1 VALTLG
7 ELAERTG
14 VQVQGDA
21 AVAID
26 GVCTLQD
33 GRPDCI
39 SFLANPKY
47 AAALTGTQAGA
58 VILHETNLAA
68 CPCDALVLP
77 NPYLGYA
84 QLSHHFD
91 PAPKTLPGI
100 HPSAVVDP
108 SAVLGVNVSI
118 AAGAVIE
125 AGVVLG
131 DGVSVGPNCV
141 IGAHSRVGAGTRFRA
156 NVTLYHGVIVGQR
169 CNFHSGVVLGADGF
183 GFAPDKGRWHKIAQI
198 GSVEIGDD
206 VDVGANTTI
215 DRGALENT
223 VIGNGVI
230 LDNQIQIAHNCVI
243 GDFTAIAGCTGIAGS
258 TRIGKH
264 CMIAGGVGIAGHL
277 EICDR
282 VHLMMM
288 CQVTRSITEPGA
300 YASGTALSEEKGW
313 KKSVA
318 RFRHLDDLARRIQ
331 QLERE
336 MAALRGSNDKIL

>member
-1 VALTLG
+1 
-7 ELAERTG
+7 
-14 VQVQGDA
+14 
-21 AVAID
+21 
-26 GVCTLQD
+26 
-33 GRPDCI
+33 
-39 SFLANPKY
+39 
-47 AAALTGTQAGA
+47 
-58 VILHETNLAA
+58 
-68 CPCDALVLP
+68 
-77 NPYLGYA
+77 
-84 QLSHHFD
+84 
-91 PAPKTLPGI
+91 
-100 HPSAVVDP
+100 
-108 SAVLGVNVSI
+108 
-118 AAGAVIE
+118 GAVIE
-125 AGVVLG
+125 ANVVLG
-131 DGVSVGPNCV
+131 DAVTVGPNCV
-141 IGAHSRVGAGTRFRA
+141 IGQNSRVGSGTTFRA
-156 NVTLYHGVIVGQR
+156 NVTVYHGVIIGQR

-198 GSVEIGDD
+198 GTVEIGDD

-223 VIGNGVI
+223 QIGTGVI

-300 YASGTALSEEKGW
+300 YASGTAFSEEKNW

-318 RFRHLDDLARRIQ
+318 RFRHLDELARRIQ

-336 MAALRGSNDKIL
+336 LTALRGPDDKIL